1 MKDGTES
8 YAYHIPGRSAEV
20 VGLHSTIVQSGSAP
34 GPLRF
39 LEKDPMSTLPVSIGL
54 L

>member
-34 GPLRF
+34 GLLDSLRKT
-39 LEKDPMSTLPVSIGL
+39 LCSMLPVSIGL